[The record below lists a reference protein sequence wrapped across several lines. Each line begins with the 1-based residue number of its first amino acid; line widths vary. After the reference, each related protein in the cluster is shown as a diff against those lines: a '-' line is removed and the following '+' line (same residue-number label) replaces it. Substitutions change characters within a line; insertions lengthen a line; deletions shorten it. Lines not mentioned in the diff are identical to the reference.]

1 VTSSSR
7 VRLEFFSPAV
17 ALMDLGFA
25 THAVHMDQRP
35 LYLDAVLHEDKTKLT
50 VTGPPTPPL
59 FPPVPGFIFV
69 VTDSGVPSFGHRTL
83 IGTGASPPV
92 DEDAS
97 PSALFV
103 LYFWLMTYMLAVC
116 STRRRRSRMCR
127 GPRRQRRRRRL
138 RAATLRA

>member
-1 VTSSSR
+1 
-7 VRLEFFSPAV
+7 AV

-50 VTGPPTPPL
+50 VT
-59 FPPVPGFIFV
+59 
-69 VTDSGVPSFGHRTL
+69 DSGVPSFGHRTL

-97 PSALFV
+97 PSAL
-103 LYFWLMTYMLAVC
+103 
-116 STRRRRSRMCR
+116 
-127 GPRRQRRRRRL
+127 
-138 RAATLRA
+138 